1 MLAEKMQTDDFVKYI
16 GFLDFVGG
24 AGICSAIQQ
33 FILRGKIREK
43 DGIAGDD
50 VNDILSAFCCLECSM
65 CQTMNH
71 VGLD

>member
-1 MLAEKMQTDDFVKYI
+1 MQTDDVVKYI

-43 DGIAGDD
+43 D
-50 VNDILSAFCCLECSM
+50 VLQEM
-65 CQTMNH
+65 T
-71 VGLD
+71 